1 MPRSVEEIIK
11 ELEHLSVRQTI
22 ALREL
27 TEATAA
33 KEEPR
38 NEQDDE
44 WEFPIGRW
52 VRILNA
58 KKEFTGFGRGVR
70 KENKFRTVVKVTKC
84 RVNVEL
90 DSGKTVQR
98 SPHNLAVVLAEY

>member
-44 WEFPIGRW
+44 WEFPIGR
-52 VRILNA
+52 
-58 KKEFTGFGRGVR
+58 
-70 KENKFRTVVKVTKC
+70 
-84 RVNVEL
+84 
-90 DSGKTVQR
+90 
-98 SPHNLAVVLAEY
+98 